1 MTRRPRGGDR
11 AATPPPYGAGM
22 TLIQDLFTRVHTTL
36 GTEGAVANCRREL
49 DRREAEQREVAALAA
64 RLACRPS
71 PALPARRS
79 A

>member
-1 MTRRPRGGDR
+1 
-11 AATPPPYGAGM
+11 M
-22 TLIQDLFTRVHTTL
+22 TLIQDLVTRVQTSL

-64 RLACRPS
+64 RLACRR
-71 PALPARRS
+71 PAPVEHRRS